1 MVVIA
6 PKPVRKPEAE
16 NPSAQAPV
24 ETEKP
29 KRNKAPKDATK

>member
-6 PKPVRKPEAE
+6 PKPVKKPEVVE
-16 NPSAQAPV
+16 NPPTQA
-24 ETEKP
+24 EKP